1 MTSFRS
7 LRNSDLPELLSVFRQ
22 HHEAYG
28 VMADVSLAQFEQAI
42 LARNF
47 FDPAQL
53 LVAVDDDANGNQSLL
68 GWCHIGLNSDTDDT
82 GTNDTVPSVSIAAI
96 CLANQCEASAAVQLV
111 DEAIRIAGDWLGPG
125 SDPTCFAG
133 LFRDDRFGYAGLT
146 PYSFGYGIEN
156 MDVRLHGVL
165 QACGFVAD
173 RSIVRLVASTDGYR
187 PAFSR
192 EAMQFRRSAVV
203 EQKRVLPSVIRRAA
217 ALSHLDLERHALVDG
232 SGSVIGG
239 IDFLFSDAE
248 AEVMSP
254 SLAMIDLNLGEE
266 ETLSATDSY
275 LISAVAGTLADRG
288 IRQVEA
294 VVDASEVSLIN
305 QMGKIS
311 FTVAG
316 EGTVWKRRSG
326 S

>member
-7 LRNSDLPELLSVFRQ
+7 LRNGDLPQLLSVFRQ

-47 FDPAQL
+47 FEPGQL
-53 LVAVDDDANGNQSLL
+53 LVAASQDPDGDDDGNPPLL
-68 GWCHIGLNSDTDDT
+68 GWCHFGLQPQSDTAEL
-82 GTNDTVPSVSIAAI
+82 GVSIAAI
-96 CLANQCEASAAVQLV
+96 CLAKQCEAGVAVQLV
-111 DEAIRIAGDWLGPG
+111 DEAIRIASERVGTRI
-125 SDPTCFAG
+125 DPTFYAG
-133 LFRDDRFGYAGLT
+133 LFRDDRFGYAGLA

-173 RSIVRLVASTDGYR
+173 RSIVQLVASTDGYR

-192 EAMQFRRSAVV
+192 EAMQLRRSAVV
-203 EQKRVLPSVIRRAA
+203 EQKRVVPTVIRRAT
-217 ALSHLDLERHALVDG
+217 ALSHLDVERHALVDR

-254 SLAMIDLNLGEE
+254 SRAMIDLNLDHEE
-266 ETLSATDSY
+266 DLSATDSY

-288 IRQVEA
+288 IRHIEA
-294 VVDASEVSLIN
+294 VVDANDVSLIN
-305 QMGKIS
+305 QLGKIS

-316 EGTVWKRRSG
+316 EGTIWKRRG
-326 S
+326 GV